1 MDDSDGQSSLLVVIL
16 DTNPVW
22 WGQRSMETDG
32 VNEISYIIAQDLH
45 GSIQLFT
52 CCSIDY
58 VHMSKVP
65 VDLHVI
71 AHR

>member
-22 WGQRSMETDG
+22 WGQRSLETDG
-32 VNEISYIIAQDLH
+32 VNELSYIIAQDLH

-52 CCSIDY
+52 CCSIYY
-58 VHMSKVP
+58 VHMSN
-65 VDLHVI
+65 LHVI